1 MKSSLFSLLISI
13 ILILFSVL
21 PVRAQG
27 QYPEYVVQPG
37 DTLTGIAELFGITVD
52 ELINLNSSI
61 DPNFLGVGDRLS
73 IPGLEGISGTFTRR
87 IVEIGETLDSLTV
100 KYQMEKDLLVRLN
113 KLTSPGEVYAGRTLL
128 LLYSDDTNSRVSVGK
143 SDSSNTLIEISAR
156 SNTSTWVLLGQ
167 NNRNRQTNLLPS
179 QLIYAMSTTTP
190 NQVSIIDPRL
200 SEVSISPLPL
210 VQGKTFTITV
220 KSEQPVTLQGSL
232 DGNPLVFFAVD
243 ENQQVALQGIN
254 AMAETGLSTFSLS
267 GKFSDGGAFS
277 TEQLVLLESGGYSTA
292 DPLTVDPSLID
303 PTVIG
308 PEEELIAG
316 YTSMIT
322 PTKYWSGVFTRPGFY
337 DEYNALFGERRNYND
352 GAYSSF
358 HTGLDFAGGEDL
370 PIAAAADG
378 IVVYTGELQV
388 RGNATIIDHGWGVF
402 TAYYHQ
408 SEVAVQVGDQVTA
421 GQIIGKVGHTG
432 RVDDSL
438 GFENAGAH
446 LHWEVWVNGVQVDP
460 LEWLEFSYP

>member
-1 MKSSLFSLLISI
+1 MKSRLFALLVSSLLV
-13 ILILFSVL
+13 LTSVL
-21 PVRAQG
+21 PVHAQG

-61 DPNFLGVGDRLS
+61 DPNFLGVGDRLA

-87 IVEIGETLDSLTV
+87 TVELGETLDSLIV
-100 KYQMEKDLLVRLN
+100 KYQMDRSLLVRVN
-113 KLTSPGEVYAGRTLL
+113 KLTSPSEVYAGRTLL
-128 LLYSDDTNSRVSVGK
+128 LLYSDDTDARVFVGK
-143 SDSSNTLIEISAR
+143 SDSTNTLIEIAA
-156 SNTSTWVLLGQ
+156 SNNISTWNLLEQ
-167 NNRNRQTNLLPS
+167 NNRNRQTSLLPS
-179 QLIYAMSTTTP
+179 QMIYSMTTTSP
-190 NQVSIIDPRL
+190 SHVSTIDPRL
-200 SEVSISPLPL
+200 SEVTISPLPL
-210 VQGKTFTITV
+210 VQGNTFTITV
-220 KSEQPVTLQGSL
+220 DSTQPVTLQGSL
-232 DGNPLVFFAVD
+232 DGTPLVFFTLD
-243 ENQQVALQGIN
+243 GNKQVALQGIN
-254 AMAETGLSTFSLS
+254 AMAEIGLSTFSLS
-267 GKFSDGGAFS
+267 GTFSDGGTFF
-277 TEQLVLLESGGYSTA
+277 TEQPVLLESGGYSTA

-308 PEEELIAG
+308 PEEEMIVG
-316 YTSMIT
+316 YTSLIS
-322 PTKYWSGVFTRPGFY
+322 PTKYWSGIFTSPGFY
-337 DEYNALFGERRNYND
+337 EEYNALFGERRTYND

-358 HTGLDFAGGEDL
+358 HAGLDFAGGEDL

-388 RGNATIIDHGWGVF
+388 RGNATIIDHGWGVY

-408 SEVAVQVGDQVTA
+408 SEIAVQVGDQVTA

-460 LEWLEFSYP
+460 LEWLEYSYP